1 MLEDSDISW
10 VAVPSPPA
18 DLAEVPIVFLAL
30 VVVEAKAVLDPAIKS
45 AATAAAEISFFIMVP
60 FDYVACAEP
69 LFYP

>member
-1 MLEDSDISW
+1 M
-10 VAVPSPPA
+10 
-18 DLAEVPIVFLAL
+18 VFFVF
-30 VVVEAKAVLDPAIKS
+30 VVVEANAVLDPAITS